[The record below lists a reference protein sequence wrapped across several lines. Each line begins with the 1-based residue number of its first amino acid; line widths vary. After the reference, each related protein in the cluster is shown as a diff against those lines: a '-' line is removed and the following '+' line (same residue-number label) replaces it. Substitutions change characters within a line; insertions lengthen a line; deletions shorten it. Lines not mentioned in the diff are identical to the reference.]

1 MIQRTWGERYRLNRR
16 YLKIRSVRLGDS
28 GVIVCK
34 GVNGFGSQSVAL
46 NLVVRGRQKK
56 NLPLGTEHT
65 LFSIIRRLIKRKK
78 RSPLFSVAINFAI
91 RFPTS
96 VCCEGSSLNL
106 SAFSMRC

>member
-46 NLVVRGRQKK
+46 NLVVRGRQK
-56 NLPLGTEHT
+56 NDSRTEHT
-65 LFSIIRRLIKRKK
+65 
-78 RSPLFSVAINFAI
+78 PLSLPFFVY
-91 RFPTS
+91 
-96 VCCEGSSLNL
+96 GS
-106 SAFSMRC
+106 